1 MFEPPHRRLQD
12 VGNVIAATDGDFV
25 NSLHNDTPRRSLK
38 PEWLRVSNCRLLLAA
53 LSWVGCLGVGSAK
66 GDLWNVGLLYD
77 HFPLTRE
84 AGWRTEA
91 VGPFFYQQTR
101 DSDHTLAVPPLFS
114 NTQGTETDFHEF
126 DLLYPLLTYDR
137 FGSEYR
143 WQLFQLLSFAGG
155 QTQDETPKSRLTVF
169 PIYFQQRSPDPQ
181 YNYTAL
187 LPLYGQLKNR
197 LFRSEIDFVLWPLY
211 VKSVRGKAADSSAD
225 DVTAALAGRW
235 LSPQSG
241 EVTTY
246 NYLYPFFHLRYGDG
260 LKGWQF
266 LPLLGHE
273 HKEVT
278 TRTNSWGDEEI
289 IPGHDK
295 WLAVWPLFA
304 HQEREIGTDNPE
316 RQQFLLPFYNYLRSP
331 RRDSTSYLWPFG
343 LTITDDREKQYR
355 EVGAPWPLIVF
366 ARGEGKS
373 VSRVWP
379 FISQA
384 KTDALQSD
392 FFLWPLYKYNRLQV
406 GELDRDRI
414 RLLFFLY
421 SEVNEQNIESG
432 KTQAR
437 TDLWPLFTWRRD
449 FDGRSRLQILA
460 PLEPVLPN
468 SKSIERNWS
477 PLWSL
482 WRAEQNPQT
491 ATASQ
496 SLLWNLYRREST
508 PTAKKCSLLFGLFQ
522 YQSGTATRR
531 WRVFHLPFG
540 RVEAAGPPATGSR

>member
-1 MFEPPHRRLQD
+1 MQD
-12 VGNVIAATDGDFV
+12 CDNVIAQTNQRFV
-25 NSLHNDTPRRSLK
+25 ASLK
-38 PEWLRVSNCRLLLAA
+38 NDPYRGDLKLDWLRISYCRLLLVA
-53 LSWVGCLGVGSAK
+53 LTLVGSVGIGSAN

-84 AGWRTEA
+84 AGWRTEVA
-91 VGPFFYQQTR
+91 GPLFYQQTR
-101 DSDHTLAVPPLFS
+101 DSDRILAVPPLFS
-114 NTQGTETDFHEF
+114 DTQGTETDFHEF

-143 WQLFQLLSFAGG
+143 WQLFQLFSFSGG
-155 QTQDETPKSRLTVF
+155 QTQEEVPKSRFTVF

-181 YNYTAL
+181 FNYTAM
-187 LPLYGQLKNR
+187 LPIYGHLKNR

-211 VKSVRGKAADSSAD
+211 VKSVRGRTPDSSTD
-225 DVTAALAGRW
+225 DVTDALAGRW
-235 LSPQSG
+235 LNPQSG
-241 EVTTY
+241 EITTY
-246 NYLYPFFHLRYGDG
+246 NYVYPLFHLRYGDG

-266 LPLLGHE
+266 WPLLGHE

-278 TRTNSWGDEEI
+278 TRTNTWGDAEI

-304 HQEREIGTDNPE
+304 HQERQIGTDNPE

-331 RRDSTSYLWPFG
+331 RRDSTSCFWPFG

-366 ARGEGKS
+366 ARGEGKTT
-373 VSRVWP
+373 SRVWP
-379 FISQA
+379 FFSQA
-384 KTDALQSD
+384 KTDSLQSD
-392 FFLWPLYKYNRLQV
+392 FFLWPLYKFNRLQV
-406 GELDRDRI
+406 GELDRDRTRI
-414 RLLFFLY
+414 LFFLY
-421 SEVNEQNIESG
+421 SEIHEQNFESG
-432 KTQAR
+432 KSQAR
-437 TDLWPLFTWRRD
+437 TDLWPLFTWRRN
-449 FDGRSRLQILA
+449 FDGHSRLQVLA

-482 WRAEQNPQT
+482 WRAERNPQT
-491 ATASQ
+491 GAASQ
-496 SLLWNLYRREST
+496 SLLWNLYRHEAT

-522 YQSGTATRR
+522 YQSDTAARR
-531 WRVFHLPFG
+531 WRVFYIPFG
-540 RVEAAGPPATGSR
+540 SRDAAPSPAADSR